1 MFHQFEAYALL
12 IMSLCSIRLKPMLL
26 SLLAYAQCL
35 LMEAYASL
43 NLSGAY
49 ALTGGLCSPALL
61 LILQPLVYPSVLSV
75 N

>member
-1 MFHQFEAYALL
+1 MFHPFEAYALF
-12 IMSLCSIRLKPMLL
+12 IMSLCSVRLNPMLL
-26 SLLAYAQCL
+26 SLRAYAQCL

-49 ALTGGLCSPALL
+49 APTGGLCSPTLL

>member
-1 MFHQFEAYALL
+1 
-12 IMSLCSIRLKPMLL
+12 MLL
-26 SLLAYAQCL
+26 SLRAYAQCL

-49 ALTGGLCSPALL
+49 ARTGGLCSPALL